1 MTCQVVFENG
11 EISKVYS
18 PNGQESNLYNQILS
32 RYQGN
37 KEKALEK
44 WVQLTTQKDTLRL
57 EQLDSNGEPI
67 VNDDLYLAEDIS
79 PIINF
84 YKNEGDKSYS
94 DSKAVFNRV
103 LSRLKAEYPLLA
115 NRIRGRKVMSGG
127 GYVYKFG
134 LDNPNLMYQLNTP
147 IKKGVE
153 ELFESNPELANQVY
167 EALGFEK
174 KLPFI
179 KSDKTIDDDFFIK
192 DELIVTKELQ
202 NIRTNNFDGSI
213 NKELSELKA
222 KLNTLPIG
230 SKFNVSEYTK
240 PVSTNLEELL
250 SKINLSESNKV
261 LLEKIKPLIKG
272 VKIEYVD
279 KFILTNSG
287 AVYSDKYNTIRI
299 NKSEKNIPLEELL
312 MHELLHAAT
321 FRKISYFETNT
332 KGLSEKE
339 LLALN
344 ELESI
349 RKVLKEASDKYWDNR
364 TRFARSINPLEGYRV
379 ESIHEII
386 SYAFTD
392 KSFRDAIA
400 DIPYK
405 GNKSILDKL
414 VELIANI
421 FGVKQDTILQVLLAN
436 TEVLLENNQITPQQK
451 QQAQQLYSQYLE
463 SLNKPNTNPILQG
476 NQQEQVKKFAE
487 LQERLNNKEFVGG
500 AKNAFESSE
509 ELQQFGTQEQYN
521 DYIAR
526 VSLGIIKNPS
536 SGEYNY
542 YSKVKDIVYHGTKSN
557 EVRTIFDKNTIQKT
571 GVGLGKGFFFAGDK
585 SYSQRDVYS
594 YKTIGSYLLNL
605 KNPIFGYPNT
615 FIEKNRINDVPK
627 EYLEQYSDEKE
638 LKNLDAS
645 EKTELMQKLGYDGV
659 VYKQGEYANENVVF
673 EPEQIHILGGKQD
686 IEGFKEFK
694 QSNKYQQKSSVETRP
709 SDEKLNKKI
718 ATLLEGIGVKTD
730 YLKDSRY
737 KDNSPLGIADMLNKV
752 AYISM
757 NRAKIDTL
765 AEEAAHFFVDY
776 LEQTG
781 NPLFNSMMYDIG
793 KYNTY
798 METYKE
804 YQNTYLTNDGTPDIN
819 KIKKEAIGKMIAKII
834 VDKNNVNES
843 QNLIDRFVRW
853 LNKVMDLI
861 KEQLVRLGLSDEA
874 KIEDYFELAA
884 TNILAG
890 KYQGEFKP
898 YDEIF
903 LQQSDTQKKLDNII
917 TERNSEIRTV
927 KKTDE
932 EESIKEI
939 FENGEWKRIKRVSDI
954 TKTKGKYYNN
964 TETRTDIEKTKNKN
978 QAVFGEKIHNDLMIL
993 MNKALGKTDNRPFM
1007 LNSAYHEKMQNFVDS
1022 IISQFNPDT
1031 HQYYTEVNIHN
1042 KNLAG
1047 TIDLLIVDSEGKAN
1061 LFDYKSITGLLN
1073 NVNIGTNYTDKWYE
1087 QLIQYRKI
1095 LTDYGITKFGQTRV
1109 IPIAV
1114 NFSDKVTAKEGS
1126 DDFTSFN
1133 IGTNT
1138 YEAELTNLN
1147 PVPLPEERTGNKSV
1161 DSMIDRINDRIR
1173 QLNAKPS
1180 QENTFKINELKKDIA
1195 NLQVSK
1201 NLEVIAYQA
1210 ETDLGILGNLLD
1222 KAKTESLNGDEIY
1235 DLMQLYNY
1243 YEDRLEAGLY
1253 KNSEGVVISEI
1264 VNVTA
1269 TVQEN
1274 KEKIDELLKLYNNT
1288 LDVTDETIKPSS
1300 WWNRIYKLSDY
1311 DIPAFQG
1318 LYKLFNRVAAQKEI
1332 KIRKLKEDIKDIISQ
1347 IKAETG
1353 VEGEKMFYP
1362 ILQKDEKGNLTGK
1375 LIAQK
1380 DKKWFDYVTAN
1391 KSSLYKNMDST
1402 DVSYIKNTP
1411 LGQYIKF
1418 DEFKTWFDA
1427 KMKDKLDSLRT
1438 SNEAYKTES
1447 IRRYKAFL
1455 INVSLTNPNGKYY
1468 DIKAD
1473 NFGKFLNPDY
1483 KTHVADKPNSGL
1495 AKLYNKYIELNRYAN
1510 ENANAGIDT
1519 NFLPYIRKNTIKNL
1533 VDSGFNLRKLKDNVL
1548 NDLQSQ
1554 EWETFELDSNGNKI
1568 YKIPLKFNIDVK
1580 KRDLT
1585 QQSLDLGEMLVLW
1598 ADSVYNNKLLQD
1610 QHDTSLLF
1618 LEGLRR
1624 SKEYVTKNGK
1634 LFTKNGEVA
1643 TKPVEVETI
1652 EQYIEYHNDIFY
1664 GQTSK
1669 DEDAEIMGMSR
1680 RKLARA
1686 ATQYFSGT
1694 QLALNIFSGL
1704 SSLTGGLV
1712 NAITYAGNQ
1721 YTKKQYGVGLKSIF
1735 GKDSKTYAA
1744 IKMFNVD
1751 SNIYDANQFKDVS
1764 VDKINKLFTWD
1775 KVFLLQKKGDWLIQ
1789 NATLVAMMQ
1798 NYTIKN
1804 DSIVKKTDG
1813 DKSLIELLEM
1823 DSKGKYSL
1831 PIRNEEEL
1839 FRFRE
1844 KVRNVNSQIIGNT
1857 SEYDK
1862 QLAGNTLIGQLA
1874 LQFRRWMLPMGV
1886 SRFGSLKYNSGLEEM
1901 SYGKYRST
1909 GKLLW
1914 ETTVKEMTIKPLLE
1928 FIKNTKGGKLDE
1940 WLLSKYNEDLILNS
1954 KLGTFDEYRD
1964 LYFRNMKSTI
1974 MEASVLIGLV
1984 ALKAGLKGDDDEEPW
1999 KKVLTRV
2006 LSRTTAENSFWFTPD
2021 SFFQIVQTPIP
2032 IINLA
2037 KNVTDILTLPKDA
2050 YAAFIEGDEEV
2061 FDNYDAKFGKLVIGY
2076 NAWLSFLKEIDRE

>member
-11 EISKVYS
+11 EITKVYS

-44 WVQLTTQKDTLRL
+44 WVQLTSQKDSLRL

-67 VNDDLYLAEDIS
+67 VNDDLYFMEDIT
-79 PIINF
+79 PVIDF

-103 LSRLKAEYPLLA
+103 LNRLKAEYPLLSS
-115 NRIRGRKVMSGG
+115 RIKGRKVMSGG

-134 LDNPNLMYQLNTP
+134 LD
-147 IKKGVE
+147 
-153 ELFESNPELANQVY
+153 
-167 EALGFEK
+167 
-174 KLPFI
+174 
-179 KSDKTIDDDFFIK
+179 
-192 DELIVTKELQ
+192 
-202 NIRTNNFDGSI
+202 SI
-213 NKELSELKA
+213 
-222 KLNTLPIG
+222 
-230 SKFNVSEYTK
+230 
-240 PVSTNLEELL
+240 
-250 SKINLSESNKV
+250 
-261 LLEKIKPLIKG
+261 
-272 VKIEYVD
+272 
-279 KFILTNSG
+279 
-287 AVYSDKYNTIRI
+287 
-299 NKSEKNIPLEELL
+299 
-312 MHELLHAAT
+312 
-321 FRKISYFETNT
+321 
-332 KGLSEKE
+332 
-339 LLALN
+339 
-344 ELESI
+344 
-349 RKVLKEASDKYWDNR
+349 
-364 TRFARSINPLEGYRV
+364 
-379 ESIHEII
+379 
-386 SYAFTD
+386 
-392 KSFRDAIA
+392 
-400 DIPYK
+400 
-405 GNKSILDKL
+405 
-414 VELIANI
+414 
-421 FGVKQDTILQVLLAN
+421 
-436 TEVLLENNQITPQQK
+436 
-451 QQAQQLYSQYLE
+451 
-463 SLNKPNTNPILQG
+463 
-476 NQQEQVKKFAE
+476 
-487 LQERLNNKEFVGG
+487 
-500 AKNAFESSE
+500 
-509 ELQQFGTQEQYN
+509 
-521 DYIAR
+521 
-526 VSLGIIKNPS
+526 
-536 SGEYNY
+536 
-542 YSKVKDIVYHGTKSN
+542 
-557 EVRTIFDKNTIQKT
+557 
-571 GVGLGKGFFFAGDK
+571 
-585 SYSQRDVYS
+585 
-594 YKTIGSYLLNL
+594 
-605 KNPIFGYPNT
+605 
-615 FIEKNRINDVPK
+615 
-627 EYLEQYSDEKE
+627 
-638 LKNLDAS
+638 
-645 EKTELMQKLGYDGV
+645 
-659 VYKQGEYANENVVF
+659 
-673 EPEQIHILGGKQD
+673 
-686 IEGFKEFK
+686 
-694 QSNKYQQKSSVETRP
+694 YQQKSSTENRP

-737 KDNSPLGIADMLNKV
+737 KNSSPLGIADMLNKV
-752 AYISM
+752 AYVSM

-765 AEEAAHFFVDY
+765 PEEAAHFFVDY

-781 NPLFNSMMYDIG
+781 NPLFSSMMYDIG

-819 KIKKEAIGKMIAKII
+819 KIRKEAIGKMIAKII

-843 QNLIDRFVRW
+843 QALIDRFVRW

-861 KEQLVRLGLSDEA
+861 KEQLVRLGLDNEA

-903 LQQSDTQKKLDNII
+903 LQQSDTQKKLDNLI

-939 FENGEWKRIKRVSDI
+939 FENGGWKRIKRVSDI

-964 TETRTDIEKTKNKN
+964 TDTRSDNEKTKNKN
-978 QAVFGEKIHNDLMIL
+978 QAIFGEKIHNDLMVL

-1007 LNSAYHEKMQNFVDS
+1007 LNSAYHEKMQNFVDN

-1047 TIDLLIVDSEGKAN
+1047 TIDLLILDSEGKAN
-1061 LFDYKSITGLLN
+1061 LFDYKSITGLLD
-1073 NVNIGTNYTDKWYE
+1073 NVNINKNYTDKWYE

-1095 LTDYGITKFGQTRV
+1095 LTDYGINKFGQTRV

-1114 NFSDKVTAKEGS
+1114 NFSDKVTAKEGTDVPS
-1126 DDFTSFN
+1126 AFS
-1133 IGTNT
+1133 IGSNT
-1138 YEAELTNLN
+1138 YIDIDELSNLN
-1147 PVPLPEERTGNKSV
+1147 PVPLPEERTGDKSI

-1173 QLNAKPS
+1173 QLNTKPS

-1201 NLEVIAYQA
+1201 NLEVVVYQA
-1210 ETDLGILGNLLD
+1210 ETDLGIIENLLK
-1222 KAKTESLNGDEIY
+1222 KAENESLNGDEIY
-1235 DLMQLYNY
+1235 DLIQLYNY

-1253 KNSEGVVISEI
+1253 KNKDGQVLNEI
-1264 VNVTA
+1264 IAVTA
-1269 TVQEN
+1269 YVQEN
-1274 KEKIDELLKLYNNT
+1274 KEKIDSLLTLYNNT

-1347 IKAETG
+1347 IKSETG

-1362 ILQKDEKGNLTGK
+1362 ILQKDENGKVTGK

-1380 DKKWFDYVTAN
+1380 DKSWFDYVAAN
-1391 KSSLYKNMDST
+1391 KSSLYKNMDT
-1402 DVSYIKNTP
+1402 TNITYIKSTP

-1427 KMKDKLDSLRT
+1427 KMKDKLESLRT
-1438 SNEAYKTES
+1438 SNDAYRTES
-1447 IRRYKAFL
+1447 IRRYKSFL
-1455 INVSLTNPNGKYY
+1455 INVTLTNPNGKYY
-1468 DIKAD
+1468 NTSAD
-1473 NFGKFLNPDY
+1473 NFSKFLNPDY
-1483 KTHVADKPNSGL
+1483 KTHIADKPNSGL
-1495 AKLYNKYIELNRYAN
+1495 AKLYKKYVELNQYAN
-1510 ENANAGIDT
+1510 ENANAGINT

-1568 YKIPLKFNIDVK
+1568 YKVPLKFNIDVK
-1580 KRDLT
+1580 KRDLE

-1598 ADSVYNNKLLQD
+1598 ADTVYNNKLLQD

-1624 SKEYVTKNGK
+1624 NKEYVTKNGK
-1634 LFTKNGEVA
+1634 LFTKNGEFA
-1643 TKPVEVETI
+1643 TKPVEAETI

-1669 DEDAEIMGMSR
+1669 DEDSEVLGMSR

-1704 SSLTGGLV
+1704 SNLTGGFV
-1712 NAITYAGNQ
+1712 NAYTYAGNQ
-1721 YTKKQYGVGLKSIF
+1721 YTKKDYSTGLKSIF
-1735 GKDSKTYAA
+1735 SKDSKVYAA
-1744 IKMFNVD
+1744 IKMFDVD
-1751 SNIYDANQFKDVS
+1751 SNIYDNNQFKDVS

-1775 KVFLLQKKGDWLIQ
+1775 KVYTLQKKGDWLMQ

-1798 NYTIKN
+1798 NYTIK
-1804 DSIVKKTDG
+1804 DDVIVKKTDG
-1813 DKSLIELLEM
+1813 DKSLIELLEL

-1914 ETTVKEMTIKPLLE
+1914 ETTVKEMTLKPLLE

-1940 WLLSKYNEDLILNS
+1940 WLLSKYNEDLVLNS

-1974 MEASVLIGLV
+1974 MEASVLIGIIGLQ
-1984 ALKAGLKGDDDEEPW
+1984 AGLKGDDDEEPW

-2006 LSRTTAENSFWFTPD
+2006 LSRTVAENSFWFNPD
-2021 SFFQIVQTPIP
+2021 SFFQVVQSPIP
-2032 IINLA
+2032 IINFA

-2050 YAAFIEGDEEV
+2050 FAAIVGGEDEAL
-2061 FDNYDAKFGKLVIGY
+2061 DKYDLKFGKLVIGY
-2076 NAWLSFLKEIDRE
+2076 NAWLTFLKEIDRE

>member
-1 MTCQVVFENG
+1 MACQVVFENG
-11 EISKVYS
+11 EITKVYS

-32 RYQGN
+32 HYQGN

-44 WVQLTTQKDTLRL
+44 WVQLISQKDTLRL

-67 VNDDLYLAEDIS
+67 VTDDLYLAEDIS

-103 LSRLKAEYPLLA
+103 LSRLKAEYPLLSS
-115 NRIRGRKVMSGG
+115 RIRGRKVISGG

-134 LDNPNLMYQLNTP
+134 LDNSNLMYQLNTP
-147 IKKGVE
+147 IKEGVE
-153 ELFESNPELANQVY
+153 ELFDNNPELANQVY
-167 EALGFEK
+167 GALGFEIPTT
-174 KLPFI
+174 KLQGKQFEYGEPR
-179 KSDKTIDDDFFIK
+179 FF
-192 DELIVTKELQ
+192 DVVEELTSGERASLPSSIL
-202 NIRTNNFDGSI
+202 I
-213 NKELSELKA
+213 NKLLKGEYLPEIKESQIILGLSEA
-222 KLNTLPIG
+222 GMWRPN
-230 SKFNVSEYTK
+230 
-240 PVSTNLEELL
+240 
-250 SKINLSESNKV
+250 
-261 LLEKIKPLIKG
+261 IK
-272 VKIEYVD
+272 KIEA
-279 KFILTNSG
+279 SG
-287 AVYSDKYNTIRI
+287 E
-299 NKSEKNIPLEELL
+299 NKSTLAKKIG
-312 MHELLHAAT
+312 HELLHSVT
-321 FRKISYFETNT
+321 NNIILSYQNL
-332 KGLSEKE
+332 KGT
-339 LLALN
+339 
-344 ELESI
+344 
-349 RKVLKEASDKYWDNR
+349 VD
-364 TRFARSINPLEGYRV
+364 
-379 ESIHEII
+379 
-386 SYAFTD
+386 FTD
-392 KSFRDAIA
+392 KDYKDFIKQGYIKPVDLSKSQIEALDNLVRIRNKVVSYIEQNKDKIQKQDRGFGTYDYFIRTNYTESETDLHEFISEVFTNPELINILKEIPTEGKKSNLFKDFVDAIA
-400 DIPYK
+400 KIL
-405 GNKSILDKL
+405 GFTNTSILEDI
-414 VELIANI
+414 IAYSEEA
-421 FGVKQDTILQVLLAN
+421 FFQQP
-436 TEVLLENNQITPQQK
+436 QITPQQK

-463 SLNKPNTNPILQG
+463 QG
-476 NQQEQVKKFAE
+476 
-487 LQERLNNKEFVGG
+487 
-500 AKNAFESSE
+500 
-509 ELQQFGTQEQYN
+509 
-521 DYIAR
+521 
-526 VSLGIIKNPS
+526 
-536 SGEYNY
+536 
-542 YSKVKDIVYHGTKSN
+542 
-557 EVRTIFDKNTIQKT
+557 
-571 GVGLGKGFFFAGDK
+571 
-585 SYSQRDVYS
+585 
-594 YKTIGSYLLNL
+594 GS
-605 KNPIFGYPNT
+605 
-615 FIEKNRINDVPK
+615 
-627 EYLEQYSDEKE
+627 
-638 LKNLDAS
+638 
-645 EKTELMQKLGYDGV
+645 
-659 VYKQGEYANENVVF
+659 
-673 EPEQIHILGGKQD
+673 KQD
-686 IEGFKEFK
+686 IEGFKKWK
-694 QSNKYQQKSSVETRP
+694 QDNNYQQKSSIETRP

-737 KDNSPLGIADMLNKV
+737 KDSSPLGIADMLNKV

-765 AEEAAHFFVDY
+765 PEEAAHFFVDY
-776 LEQTG
+776 LEQTS
-781 NPLFNSMMYDIG
+781 NPLFSSMMYDIG

-834 VDKNNVNES
+834 VDKNNINES

-917 TERNSEIRTV
+917 TKRNSEIRTV

-939 FENGEWKRIKRVSDI
+939 FEKGEWKRIKRVSDI
-954 TKTKGKYYNN
+954 TKTKGKYYTNVD
-964 TETRTDIEKTKNKN
+964 TRTDIEKAKNKN
-978 QAVFGEKIHNDLMIL
+978 QAIFGEKVHNDLMIL

-1073 NVNIGTNYTDKWYE
+1073 GTNITKNYTDKWYE

-1095 LTDYGITKFGQTRV
+1095 LTNYGITNFGQTRV

-1114 NFSDKVTAKEGS
+1114 NFSDKITAKEGTDVPS
-1126 DDFTSFN
+1126 AFS

-1138 YEAELTNLN
+1138 YIDIDELSNLN
-1147 PVPLPEERTGNKSV
+1147 PVPLPEERTGNKNI

-1173 QLNAKPS
+1173 QLNTKPS
-1180 QENTFKINELKKDIA
+1180 QENTYKINELKKDIA

-1201 NLEVIAYQA
+1201 NLEVVVYQA
-1210 ETDLGILGNLLD
+1210 ETDLGIIENLLK
-1222 KAKTESLNGDEIY
+1222 KAESESLNGDEIY
-1235 DLMQLYNY
+1235 DLIQLYNY
-1243 YEDRLEAGLY
+1243 YEDRLESGLY
-1253 KNSEGVVISEI
+1253 KNADGQVLSEI
-1264 VNVTA
+1264 IAVTA
-1269 TVQEN
+1269 YVQEN

-1332 KIRKLKEDIKDIISQ
+1332 KIRKLKEDVKDIITQ
-1347 IKAETG
+1347 IKSESG
-1353 VEGEKMFYP
+1353 IEGEKMFYP
-1362 ILQKDEKGNLTGK
+1362 ILQKDKDGKPNGK

-1380 DKKWFDYVTAN
+1380 DKSWFDFVTAN
-1391 KSSLYKNMDST
+1391 KSSLYKNMDTT
-1402 DVSYIKNTP
+1402 DISYIKSTP

-1438 SNEAYKTES
+1438 SNDAYKAQA
-1447 IRRYKAFL
+1447 IRNYKGFL
-1455 INVSLTNPNGKYY
+1455 INVTLLNPNGKYY
-1468 DIKAD
+1468 NTTTD
-1473 NFGKFLNPDY
+1473 NFSKFLNPDY
-1483 KTHVADKPNSGL
+1483 KTHIADKPNSGL
-1495 AKLYNKYIELNRYAN
+1495 AKLYKKYVELNQYAN
-1510 ENANAGIDT
+1510 ENANAGINT

-1580 KRDLT
+1580 KRDLE

-1624 SKEYVTKNGK
+1624 NKEYVTKNGK
-1634 LFTKNGEVA
+1634 LFTKNGEFA
-1643 TKPVEVETI
+1643 TKPVEAETI
-1652 EQYIEYHNDIFY
+1652 DQYVEYHNDIFY

-1669 DEDAEIMGMSR
+1669 DEDSEVFGMSR

-1704 SSLTGGLV
+1704 SNLTGGFV
-1712 NAITYAGNQ
+1712 NAYTYAGNQ
-1721 YTKKQYGVGLKSIF
+1721 YTKKDYSTGLKSIF
-1735 GKDSKTYAA
+1735 SKDSKVYAA
-1744 IKMFNVD
+1744 IKMFDVD
-1751 SNIYDANQFKDVS
+1751 SNIYDSNQFKDVS

-1775 KVFLLQKKGDWLIQ
+1775 RVYTLQKKGDWLMQ

-1798 NYTIKN
+1798 NYTIK
-1804 DSIVKKTDG
+1804 DDVIVKKTDG
-1813 DKSLIELLEM
+1813 DKSLIELLEI
-1823 DSKGKYSL
+1823 DDKGKYSL

-1914 ETTVKEMTIKPLLE
+1914 ETTVKEMTLKPLLE

-1940 WLLSKYNEDLILNS
+1940 WLLSKYNEDLVLNS

-1974 MEASVLIGLV
+1974 MEASVLIGIIGLQ
-1984 ALKAGLKGDDDEEPW
+1984 AGLKGDDDEESW

-2006 LSRTTAENSFWFTPD
+2006 LSRTVAENSFWFNPD
-2021 SFFQIVQTPIP
+2021 SFFQVVQSPIP
-2032 IINLA
+2032 IINFA

-2050 YAAFIEGDEEV
+2050 FAAIVGGEDEAL
-2061 FDNYDAKFGKLVIGY
+2061 DKYDLKFGKLVIGY
-2076 NAWLSFLKEIDRE
+2076 NAWLTFLKEIDNG

>member
-1 MTCQVVFENG
+1 MVCQVVFENG
-11 EISKVYS
+11 EITKVYS

-153 ELFESNPELANQVY
+153 ELFESNPELAN
-167 EALGFEK
+167 
-174 KLPFI
+174 
-179 KSDKTIDDDFFIK
+179 
-192 DELIVTKELQ
+192 
-202 NIRTNNFDGSI
+202 
-213 NKELSELKA
+213 
-222 KLNTLPIG
+222 IG
-230 SKFNVSEYTK
+230 TQ
-240 PVSTNLEELL
+240 T
-250 SKINLSESNKV
+250 
-261 LLEKIKPLIKG
+261 
-272 VKIEYVD
+272 
-279 KFILTNSG
+279 
-287 AVYSDKYNTIRI
+287 
-299 NKSEKNIPLEELL
+299 
-312 MHELLHAAT
+312 
-321 FRKISYFETNT
+321 
-332 KGLSEKE
+332 
-339 LLALN
+339 
-344 ELESI
+344 
-349 RKVLKEASDKYWDNR
+349 
-364 TRFARSINPLEGYRV
+364 
-379 ESIHEII
+379 
-386 SYAFTD
+386 
-392 KSFRDAIA
+392 
-400 DIPYK
+400 
-405 GNKSILDKL
+405 
-414 VELIANI
+414 
-421 FGVKQDTILQVLLAN
+421 Q
-436 TEVLLENNQITPQQK
+436 
-451 QQAQQLYSQYLE
+451 YSQYL
-463 SLNKPNTNPILQG
+463 
-476 NQQEQVKKFAE
+476 
-487 LQERLNNKEFVGG
+487 
-500 AKNAFESSE
+500 
-509 ELQQFGTQEQYN
+509 
-521 DYIAR
+521 D
-526 VSLGIIKNPS
+526 
-536 SGEYNY
+536 
-542 YSKVKDIVYHGTKSN
+542 
-557 EVRTIFDKNTIQKT
+557 
-571 GVGLGKGFFFAGDK
+571 
-585 SYSQRDVYS
+585 
-594 YKTIGSYLLNL
+594 TIGVTD
-605 KNPIFGYPNT
+605 IGYHHSESDLESFTT
-615 FIEKNRINDVPK
+615 FSEGYFP
-627 EYLEQYSDEKE
+627 KE
-638 LKNLDAS
+638 LKKKGNHYKEADDVVFFVKKPLTEEFMSQRKFTGTWGLKIPNILQFNGGEKVGDGVHPGIDEGVKAAIGGNYDAVDFGRIRDNKTWS
-645 EKTELMQKLGYDGV
+645 EVIAITNPNNAVKLGS
-659 VYKQGEYANENVVF
+659 
-673 EPEQIHILGGKQD
+673 KQD
-686 IEGFKEFK
+686 IEGFKKFK

-718 ATLLEGIGVKTD
+718 ATLLEGIGIKTD

-765 AEEAAHFFVDY
+765 PEEAAHFFVDY
-776 LEQTG
+776 LEQTS
-781 NPLFNSMMYDIG
+781 NPLFSSMMYDIG

-834 VDKNNVNES
+834 VDKNNINES

-917 TERNSEIRTV
+917 TKRNSEIRTV

-939 FENGEWKRIKRVSDI
+939 FEKGEWKRIKRVSDI
-954 TKTKGKYYNN
+954 TKTKGKYYTNVD
-964 TETRTDIEKTKNKN
+964 TRTDIEKAKNKN
-978 QAVFGEKIHNDLMIL
+978 QAIFGDKIHNDLMIL

-1061 LFDYKSITGLLN
+1061 LFDYKSITGLLD

-1114 NFSDKVTAKEGS
+1114 NFSDKITAKEGS
-1126 DDFTSFN
+1126 DLPSAFS

-1138 YEAELTNLN
+1138 YIDVTELSNLN
-1147 PVPLPEERTGNKSV
+1147 PVPLPEERTGNKSI

-1210 ETDLGILGNLLD
+1210 ETDLGIIENLLK
-1222 KAKTESLNGDEIY
+1222 KAEKESLNGDEIY
-1235 DLMQLYNY
+1235 DLIQLYNY
-1243 YEDRLEAGLY
+1243 YENRLEAGLY
-1253 KNSEGVVISEI
+1253 KNKEGQVLNEI
-1264 VNVTA
+1264 IAVTA
-1269 TVQEN
+1269 YVQEN
-1274 KEKIDELLKLYNNT
+1274 KEKIDEFLKLYNNT

-1347 IKAETG
+1347 IKSETG

-1362 ILQKDEKGNLTGK
+1362 ILQKDEKGNPTGK

-1418 DEFKTWFDA
+1418 DEFQKWFDA

-1455 INVSLTNPNGKYY
+1455 ITVSLTNPNGKYY

-1533 VDSGFNLRKLKDNVL
+1533 VDSGFNLRKLKDNAL
-1548 NDLQSQ
+1548 DDLQSQ

-1669 DEDAEIMGMSR
+1669 DEDVEVLGMSR

-1704 SSLTGGLV
+1704 SNLTGGFV
-1712 NAITYAGNQ
+1712 NAYTYAGTQ
-1721 YTKKQYGVGLKSIF
+1721 FKKSDYTKAQYELTLKRIF
-1735 GKDSKTYAA
+1735 SKDSKVFAA
-1744 IKMFNVD
+1744 IKMFDVD
-1751 SNIYDANQFKDVS
+1751 SNIYDANNFKDVS

-1775 KVFLLQKKGDWLIQ
+1775 KVYTLQKKGDWLMQ

-1862 QLAGNTLIGQLA
+1862 QLAGNTLVGQLA

-1940 WLLSKYNEDLILNS
+1940 WLLSKYNQDLVINP

-1974 MEASVLIGLV
+1974 MEATVLIGLV

-2050 YAAFIEGDEEV
+2050 YAAFIEGDDEV
-2061 FDNYDAKFGKLVIGY
+2061 FENYDAKFGKLIIGY

>member
-1 MTCQVVFENG
+1 MSCIYKYKGKDYTKDEF
-11 EISKVYS
+11 YS
-18 PNGQESNLYNQILS
+18 L
-32 RYQGN
+32 
-37 KEKALEK
+37 
-44 WVQLTTQKDTLRL
+44 V
-57 EQLDSNGEPI
+57 
-67 VNDDLYLAEDIS
+67 
-79 PIINF
+79 
-84 YKNEGDKSYS
+84 
-94 DSKAVFNRV
+94 
-103 LSRLKAEYPLLA
+103 
-115 NRIRGRKVMSGG
+115 
-127 GYVYKFG
+127 
-134 LDNPNLMYQLNTP
+134 
-147 IKKGVE
+147 
-153 ELFESNPELANQVY
+153 SNPS
-167 EALGFEK
+167 
-174 KLPFI
+174 FI
-179 KSDKTIDDDFFIK
+179 
-192 DELIVTKELQ
+192 
-202 NIRTNNFDGSI
+202 
-213 NKELSELKA
+213 
-222 KLNTLPIG
+222 
-230 SKFNVSEYTK
+230 
-240 PVSTNLEELL
+240 
-250 SKINLSESNKV
+250 
-261 LLEKIKPLIKG
+261 
-272 VKIEYVD
+272 
-279 KFILTNSG
+279 
-287 AVYSDKYNTIRI
+287 
-299 NKSEKNIPLEELL
+299 
-312 MHELLHAAT
+312 
-321 FRKISYFETNT
+321 
-332 KGLSEKE
+332 
-339 LLALN
+339 
-344 ELESI
+344 
-349 RKVLKEASDKYWDNR
+349 
-364 TRFARSINPLEGYRV
+364 
-379 ESIHEII
+379 
-386 SYAFTD
+386 
-392 KSFRDAIA
+392 
-400 DIPYK
+400 
-405 GNKSILDKL
+405 
-414 VELIANI
+414 
-421 FGVKQDTILQVLLAN
+421 
-436 TEVLLENNQITPQQK
+436 
-451 QQAQQLYSQYLE
+451 
-463 SLNKPNTNPILQG
+463 
-476 NQQEQVKKFAE
+476 QQEQEKKFAE
-487 LQERLNNKEFVGG
+487 LQERLNNKEFLEG
-500 AKNAFESSE
+500 AKNAYENSV
-509 ELQQFGTQEQYN
+509 ELQQYGTQEEYN

-542 YSKVKDIVYHGTKSN
+542 YSKVKDIVYHYNSSGKKFDK
-557 EVRTIFDKNTIQKT
+557 FDKNYIGTQS
-571 GVGLGKGFFFAGDK
+571 LGSQDGEQGFSFVDNKLIARAYAGFNTE
-585 SYSQRDVYS
+585 VYS
-594 YKTIGSYLLNL
+594 LPREVWSTLDENIYKNYD
-605 KNPIFGYPNT
+605 KNIVSVLINPQKGDW
-615 FIEKNRINDVPK
+615 KNQQDGWNEIMI
-627 EYLEQYSDEKE
+627 
-638 LKNLDAS
+638 KNVD
-645 EKTELMQKLGYDGV
+645 
-659 VYKQGEYANENVVF
+659 N
-673 EPEQIHILGGKQD
+673 IHILGSKQD
-686 IEGFKEFK
+686 VEGFKKFK
-694 QSNKYQQKSSVETRP
+694 QSNKYQQKSSTEERP

-718 ATLLEGIGVKTD
+718 ATLLEGIGVKID
-730 YLKDSRY
+730 YLENSRY
-737 KDNSPLGIADMLNKV
+737 KDMPIYGIADMLNKV

-776 LEQTG
+776 LEQTS
-781 NPLFNSMMYDIG
+781 NPLFSSMMYDIG

-834 VDKNNVNES
+834 VDKNNINES

-954 TKTKGKYYNN
+954 TKTKGKYYTNVD
-964 TETRTDIEKTKNKN
+964 TRTDIEKAKNKN
-978 QAVFGEKIHNDLMIL
+978 QAIFGEKVHNDLMIL

-1061 LFDYKSITGLLN
+1061 LFDYKSITGLLD
-1073 NVNIGTNYTDKWYE
+1073 NVNIGKNYTDKWYE

-1126 DDFTSFN
+1126 DLPSAFS

-1138 YEAELTNLN
+1138 YIDVTELSNLN
-1147 PVPLPEERTGNKSV
+1147 PVPLPEERTGNKSI

-1201 NLEVIAYQA
+1201 NLEVIAYQS
-1210 ETDLGILGNLLD
+1210 ETDLGIIENLLK
-1222 KAKTESLNGDEIY
+1222 KAEKESLNGDEIY
-1235 DLMQLYNY
+1235 DLIQLYNY
-1243 YEDRLEAGLY
+1243 YENRLEAGLY
-1253 KNSEGVVISEI
+1253 KNKEGQVLNEI
-1264 VNVTA
+1264 IAATA
-1269 TVQEN
+1269 YVQEN

-1347 IKAETG
+1347 IKSETG

-1362 ILQKDEKGNLTGK
+1362 ILQKDEKGNPTGK

-1391 KSSLYKNMDST
+1391 KSSLYKNMDTT
-1402 DVSYIKNTP
+1402 DISYIKNTP

-1418 DEFKTWFDA
+1418 DEFQKWFDA

-1438 SNEAYKTES
+1438 SNESYKTEA

-1473 NFGKFLNPDY
+1473 NFSKFLNPDY

-1533 VDSGFNLRKLKDNVL
+1533 VDSGFNLRKLKDNAL
-1548 NDLQSQ
+1548 DDLQSQ

-1568 YKIPLKFNIDVK
+1568 YKVPLKYNIDLK

-1634 LFTKNGEVA
+1634 LFTKNGEIA
-1643 TKPVEVETI
+1643 TKPVDAETI

-1669 DEDAEIMGMSR
+1669 DEDVEVLGMSR

-1704 SSLTGGLV
+1704 SNLSGGFV
-1712 NAITYAGNQ
+1712 NAYTYAGTQ
-1721 YTKKQYGVGLKSIF
+1721 YTKKGYSVGLKSIF
-1735 GKDSKTYAA
+1735 SKDSKTYAA
-1744 IKMFNVD
+1744 IKMFEVD
-1751 SNIYDANQFKDVS
+1751 SNIYDANNFKDVS

-1775 KVFLLQKKGDWLIQ
+1775 KVYTLQKKGDWLMQ
-1789 NATLVAMMQ
+1789 NATLIAMMQ

-1831 PIRNEEEL
+1831 PIRNEEEQ

-2076 NAWLSFLKEIDRE
+2076 NAYLSFLKEIDRE

>member
-167 EALGFEK
+167 EALGFN
-174 KLPFI
+174 
-179 KSDKTIDDDFFIK
+179 KSTFD
-192 DELIVTKELQ
+192 TKG
-202 NIRTNNFDGSI
+202 IT
-213 NKELSELKA
+213 LSEETRSGWMFIQLNNKKIGNVKLVNNGEKGQLGLSIEINEEYQNKGYGQIVHTLMADLA
-222 KLNTLPIG
+222 KKNYKSNLYSDYQNSSQEIQLLNSLVKKG
-230 SKFNVSEYTK
+230 YA
-240 PVSTNLEELL
+240 
-250 SKINLSESNKV
+250 
-261 LLEKIKPLIKG
+261 EKIGDVGKASKEYPDSFVTEERAFRIK
-272 VKIEYVD
+272 
-279 KFILTNSG
+279 T
-287 AVYSDKYNTIRI
+287 SD
-299 NKSEKNIPLEELL
+299 
-312 MHELLHAAT
+312 
-321 FRKISYFETNT
+321 
-332 KGLSEKE
+332 
-339 LLALN
+339 
-344 ELESI
+344 
-349 RKVLKEASDKYWDNR
+349 
-364 TRFARSINPLEGYRV
+364 
-379 ESIHEII
+379 EI
-386 SYAFTD
+386 
-392 KSFRDAIA
+392 
-400 DIPYK
+400 
-405 GNKSILDKL
+405 
-414 VELIANI
+414 
-421 FGVKQDTILQVLLAN
+421 Q
-436 TEVLLENNQITPQQK
+436 QITQQQK

-542 YSKVKDIVYHGTKSN
+542 YSKVKDIVYHGTPFEFDSFKKPLDVKEN
-557 EVRTIFDKNTIQKT
+557 IFNQHALVKEEDNPHAIYFQFEAKPFRKGKVISAVINAKELIKKENYSGYSISYATGNRQK
-571 GVGLGKGFFFAGDK
+571 
-585 SYSQRDVYS
+585 
-594 YKTIGSYLLNL
+594 
-605 KNPIFGYPNT
+605 
-615 FIEKNRINDVPK
+615 
-627 EYLEQYSDEKE
+627 LEQQLDSKTFDALDITPLQGKRE
-638 LKNLDAS
+638 LL
-645 EKTELMQKLGYDGV
+645 
-659 VYKQGEYANENVVF
+659 VF
-673 EPEQIHILGGKQD
+673 EPEQIHILGNKQD
-686 IEGFKEFK
+686 IEGFKKFK

-718 ATLLEGIGVKTD
+718 ATLLEGIGIKTD

-781 NPLFNSMMYDIG
+781 NPLFSSMMYDIG

-834 VDKNNVNES
+834 VDKNNINES

-939 FENGEWKRIKRVSDI
+939 FENGEWKRIKRVSNIVKSKD
-954 TKTKGKYYNN
+954 KYYNN
-964 TETRTDIEKTKNKN
+964 TDTRTETQKTKNDN
-978 QAVFGEKIHNDLMIL
+978 QAIFGEKVHNDLMIL

-1061 LFDYKSITGLLN
+1061 LFDYKSITGLLD
-1073 NVNIGTNYTDKWYE
+1073 NVNIGKNYTDKWYE

-1126 DDFTSFN
+1126 DLPSAFS

-1138 YEAELTNLN
+1138 YIDVTELSNLN
-1147 PVPLPEERTGNKSV
+1147 PVPLPEERTGNKSI

-1201 NLEVIAYQA
+1201 NLEVIAYQS
-1210 ETDLGILGNLLD
+1210 ETDLGIIENLLK
-1222 KAKTESLNGDEIY
+1222 KAEKESLNGDEIY
-1235 DLMQLYNY
+1235 DLIQLYNY
-1243 YEDRLEAGLY
+1243 YENRLEAGLY
-1253 KNSEGVVISEI
+1253 KNKEGQVLNEI
-1264 VNVTA
+1264 IAATA
-1269 TVQEN
+1269 YVQEN

-1347 IKAETG
+1347 IKSETG

-1362 ILQKDEKGNLTGK
+1362 ILQKDEKGNPTGK

-1402 DVSYIKNTP
+1402 DISYIKNTP

-1418 DEFKTWFDA
+1418 DEFQKWFDA

-1438 SNEAYKTES
+1438 SNDAYKAES

-1669 DEDAEIMGMSR
+1669 DEDVEVLGMSR

-1694 QLALNIFSGL
+1694 QLAFNIFSGL
-1704 SSLTGGLV
+1704 SNLTGGFV
-1712 NAITYAGNQ
+1712 NAYTYAGTQ
-1721 YTKKQYGVGLKSIF
+1721 YTKKDYSVGLKSIF

-1744 IKMFNVD
+1744 IKMFEVD
-1751 SNIYDANQFKDVS
+1751 SNIYDANNFKDVS

-1775 KVFLLQKKGDWLIQ
+1775 KVYTLQKKGDWLMQ

-2061 FDNYDAKFGKLVIGY
+2061 FDNYDIKFGKLIIGY

>member
-1 MTCQVVFENG
+1 MTCQVVYNEG
-11 EISKVYS
+11 EITKVYS

-32 RYQGN
+32 KYEGN

-67 VNDDLYLAEDIS
+67 VTDDLYLAEDIS

-147 IKKGVE
+147 VKEGVE
-153 ELFESNPELANQVY
+153 ELFDSNPELAN
-167 EALGFEK
+167 
-174 KLPFI
+174 
-179 KSDKTIDDDFFIK
+179 
-192 DELIVTKELQ
+192 
-202 NIRTNNFDGSI
+202 
-213 NKELSELKA
+213 
-222 KLNTLPIG
+222 IG
-230 SKFNVSEYTK
+230 T
-240 PVSTNLEELL
+240 
-250 SKINLSESNKV
+250 
-261 LLEKIKPLIKG
+261 
-272 VKIEYVD
+272 
-279 KFILTNSG
+279 
-287 AVYSDKYNTIRI
+287 
-299 NKSEKNIPLEELL
+299 
-312 MHELLHAAT
+312 
-321 FRKISYFETNT
+321 
-332 KGLSEKE
+332 
-339 LLALN
+339 
-344 ELESI
+344 
-349 RKVLKEASDKYWDNR
+349 
-364 TRFARSINPLEGYRV
+364 
-379 ESIHEII
+379 
-386 SYAFTD
+386 
-392 KSFRDAIA
+392 
-400 DIPYK
+400 
-405 GNKSILDKL
+405 
-414 VELIANI
+414 
-421 FGVKQDTILQVLLAN
+421 
-436 TEVLLENNQITPQQK
+436 QQ
-451 QQAQQLYSQYLE
+451 QYSQYLDTIF
-463 SLNKPNTNPILQG
+463 P
-476 NQQEQVKKFAE
+476 
-487 LQERLNNKEFVGG
+487 
-500 AKNAFESSE
+500 
-509 ELQQFGTQEQYN
+509 
-521 DYIAR
+521 D
-526 VSLGIIKNPS
+526 
-536 SGEYNY
+536 
-542 YSKVKDIVYHGTKSN
+542 SKVKDIVYHGSGVNIISK
-557 EVRTIFDKNTIQKT
+557 EGWKT
-571 GVGLGKGFFFAGDK
+571 GKETGTGHRGILGYYFTK
-585 SYSQRDVYS
+585 Y
-594 YKTIGSYLLNL
+594 T
-605 KNPIFGYPNT
+605 
-615 FIEKNRINDVPK
+615 
-627 EYLEQYSDEKE
+627 
-638 LKNLDAS
+638 LDAKIYAQRAGS
-645 EKTELMQKLGYDGV
+645 PKATPESLLQQGYIVPTIVNAQNKTTETEVYDRFAEIRRWDENYAGFDTVTYGQGLDENKEV
-659 VYKQGEYANENVVF
+659 VVKSK
-673 EPEQIHILGGKQD
+673 EQIHILGGKQD
-686 IEGFKEFK
+686 IEGFRKWK
-694 QSNKYQQKSSVETRP
+694 QVNNYQQKSSVETRP

-718 ATLLEGIGVKTD
+718 ATLLEGIGIKTD
-730 YLKDSRY
+730 YLKDSRF

-765 AEEAAHFFVDY
+765 PEEAAHFFVDY

-834 VDKNNVNES
+834 VDKNNINES

-964 TETRTDIEKTKNKN
+964 TDTRTDIEKAKNKN
-978 QAVFGEKIHNDLMIL
+978 QAIFGEKVHNDLMIL

-1007 LNSAYHEKMQNFVDS
+1007 LNSAYHEKMQNFVDN

-1061 LFDYKSITGLLN
+1061 LFDYKSITGLLD

-1095 LTDYGITKFGQTRV
+1095 LTDYGINKFGQTRV

-1126 DDFTSFN
+1126 DLPSAFS

-1138 YEAELTNLN
+1138 YIDVTELSNLN
-1147 PVPLPEERTGNKSV
+1147 PVPLPEERTGNKSI

-1210 ETDLGILGNLLD
+1210 ETDLGIIENLLK
-1222 KAKTESLNGDEIY
+1222 KAEKESLNGDEIY
-1235 DLMQLYNY
+1235 DLIQLYNY
-1243 YEDRLEAGLY
+1243 YENRLEAGLY
-1253 KNSEGVVISEI
+1253 KNKEGQVLNEI
-1264 VNVTA
+1264 IAVTA
-1269 TVQEN
+1269 YVQEN

-1347 IKAETG
+1347 IKSETG

-1362 ILQKDEKGNLTGK
+1362 ILQKDEKGNSTRK

-1380 DKKWFDYVTAN
+1380 DKKWFDFVTAN

-1402 DVSYIKNTP
+1402 DISYIKNTP

-1418 DEFKTWFDA
+1418 DEFQKWFDA

-1438 SNEAYKTES
+1438 SNEAYKTEA
-1447 IRRYKAFL
+1447 IRRYKGFL

-1510 ENANAGIDT
+1510 ENANADIDI
-1519 NFLPYIRKNTIKNL
+1519 NLLPYIRKNTIKNL

-1568 YKIPLKFNIDVK
+1568 YKVPLKFNIDVE
-1580 KRDLT
+1580 KRDLE

-1598 ADSVYNNKLLQD
+1598 ADSVYSNKLLQD

-1634 LFTKNGEVA
+1634 LFTKNGELA
-1643 TKPVEVETI
+1643 TKPVDAETI
-1652 EQYIEYHNDIFY
+1652 EQYVEYHNDIFY

-1669 DEDAEIMGMSR
+1669 DEDVEVLGMSR
-1680 RKLARA
+1680 RKLART

-1694 QLALNIFSGL
+1694 QLALNIFSAL
-1704 SSLTGGLV
+1704 SSLTGGFV
-1712 NAITYAGNQ
+1712 NAYTYAGTQ
-1721 YTKKQYGVGLKSIF
+1721 YTKKGYSVGLKSIF

-1744 IKMFNVD
+1744 IKMFEVD
-1751 SNIYDANQFKDVS
+1751 SNIYDANNFKDVS

-1775 KVFLLQKKGDWLIQ
+1775 KVYTLQKKGDWLLQ
-1789 NATLVAMMQ
+1789 NATLIAMMQ

-1862 QLAGNTLIGQLA
+1862 QLAGNTLVGQLA

-2061 FDNYDAKFGKLVIGY
+2061 FDNYDIKFGKLIIGY